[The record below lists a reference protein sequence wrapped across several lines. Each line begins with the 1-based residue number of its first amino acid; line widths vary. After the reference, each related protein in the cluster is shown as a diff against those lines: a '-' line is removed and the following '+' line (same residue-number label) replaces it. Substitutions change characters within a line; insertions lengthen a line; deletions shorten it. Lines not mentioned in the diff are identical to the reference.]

1 MHDPSLPPGSLPMN
15 APNNAAKIA
24 QAVARAQS
32 PSDVSDLLDELA
44 ALHEAGAFTWENDDL
59 ASFLRGMSL
68 ATQMFE
74 GETLPPDFKQIVD
87 AGPWRTFAVV
97 IAMGLALD

>member
-1 MHDPSLPPGSLPMN
+1 MN
-15 APNNAAKIA
+15 APNPAARIA
-24 QAVARAQS
+24 QAVARAKT

-44 ALHEAGAFTWENDDL
+44 ALHESGAFTWENDDL

-74 GETLPPDFKQIVD
+74 GEPTGDFGKIVD
-87 AGPWRTFAVV
+87 KGPWATFAVV

>member
-1 MHDPSLPPGSLPMN
+1 MSTPSN
-15 APNNAAKIA
+15 ASKIA
-24 QAVARAQS
+24 RAVAQAKT
-32 PSDVSDLLDELA
+32 PSDVADLLDELA
-44 ALHEAGAFTWENDDL
+44 ELHEAGAFTWENDDL

-74 GETLPPDFKQIVD
+74 GEPTGDFRQIMD

>member
-1 MHDPSLPPGSLPMN
+1 MTTPSS
-15 APNNAAKIA
+15 ATRIA
-24 QAVARAQS
+24 QAVARAKT
-32 PSDVSDLLDELA
+32 PSDVADLLDELA
-44 ALHEAGAFTWENDDL
+44 ELHEAGAFTWENDDL

-74 GETLPPDFKQIVD
+74 GEPTADFRQIMD

>member
-1 MHDPSLPPGSLPMN
+1 MNVPSN
-15 APNNAAKIA
+15 ATRIARAAA
-24 QAVARAQS
+24 QAQTPTDVAA
-32 PSDVSDLLDELA
+32 LLDDLA
-44 ALHEAGAFTWENDDL
+44 QLHEQGAFKWENDDL

-74 GETLPPDFKQIVD
+74 GEPTADFKPIIE
-87 AGPWRTFAVV
+87 AGPWRMFAVV

>member
-1 MHDPSLPPGSLPMN
+1 MTQSN
-15 APNNAAKIA
+15 ASKIA
-24 QAVARAQS
+24 KAVARAKT
-32 PSDVSDLLDELA
+32 PSDVADLLDELA
-44 ALHEAGAFTWENDDL
+44 ELHEAGAFTWENDDL

-74 GETLPPDFKQIVD
+74 GEPTSDFRQIME

>member
-1 MHDPSLPPGSLPMN
+1 MTAASN
-15 APNNAAKIA
+15 ASRIAK
-24 QAVARAQS
+24 AVANAKT
-32 PSDVSDLLDELA
+32 PSDVADLLDELA
-44 ALHEAGAFTWENDDL
+44 QLHEAGACHWSNDDL
-59 ASFLRGMSL
+59 ASFMRGMSL

-74 GETLPPDFKQIVD
+74 GEPTADFRQIID

>member
-1 MHDPSLPPGSLPMN
+1 MN

-24 QAVARAQS
+24 QAVARAS
-32 PSDVSDLLDELA
+32 TAGDVSDLLVDLA
-44 ALHEAGAFTWENDDL
+44 KLHEAGAFTWENDDL

-68 ATQMFE
+68 AAQMFE
-74 GETLPPDFKQIVD
+74 GEPTGDFRKIVD

>member
-1 MHDPSLPPGSLPMN
+1 MSHPSD
-15 APNNAAKIA
+15 ATRI
-24 QAVARAQS
+24 ARAAALAKT
-32 PSDVSDLLDELA
+32 PSDVASLLTALA
-44 ALHEAGAFTWENDDL
+44 DLHEDGAFTWENDDL

-74 GETLPPDFKQIVD
+74 GEPTGEFRQIVD